1 MAERN
6 TLVVRKRIAGIFFG
20 ALGVFFCLFCRIF
33 IVQVISADQYQQKAL
48 NQRMRPV
55 MIDAKRGTIYDR
67 NGKKLAISVNTDTL
81 YAVPRNRKPQ
91 RTCQAVGA
99 NYRFGRGKS
108 SKN

>member
-6 TLVVRKRIAGIFFG
+6 TLVVRKRIAGIFWRARRLFVYS
-20 ALGVFFCLFCRIF
+20 AVFF

-67 NGKKLAISVNTDTL
+67 TEETDHQRQHRCPLRCATG
-81 YAVPRNRKPQ
+81 NRKPQ

-99 NYRFGRGKS
+99 NYRFEEGEIF
-108 SKN
+108 KN